1 MSVISFFFFKVLS
14 KTQPRIRCTE
24 KQKLYVLS
32 LSLLLRL
39 LYHSVES
46 ESKLRSTFGSCHG
59 DCVLHCLH
67 IMKFPS
73 VKESTH
79 FETSRVPELCLSAH
93 SYYRELHKCYA
104 NIHALFS
111 NSQDGHPWWELLEP
125 VFAGFS
131 MDTLERTAEWDPV
144 RQWETIPK
152 VAASAC

>member
-1 MSVISFFFFKVLS
+1 MHREAETVYVILILVA
-14 KTQPRIRCTE
+14 
-24 KQKLYVLS
+24 
-32 LSLLLRL
+32 LLQL
-39 LYHSVES
+39 LFYYDVAS

-93 SYYRELHKCYA
+93 SYDHKLHKCYA

-111 NSQDGHPWWELLEP
+111 NSQVGHP
-125 VFAGFS
+125 
-131 MDTLERTAEWDPV
+131 
-144 RQWETIPK
+144 
-152 VAASAC
+152 